1 MVLQFYSNAQFDGLL
16 QAMNFSNDGL

>member
-1 MVLQFYSNAQFDGLL
+1 VVLQFYSNAQFDGLL